1 MRRPPGATDAWLPD
15 WPEPPLHPW
24 CNLILVS
31 PAAPIGFVLLLL
43 FGVVLGFRMLPLAGW
58 LPFGCLCQ
66 DFLSK
71 NQWEEGATRLAEARG
86 LGKLEKQQVVI
97 WLADAFVW
105 ADQQADE
112 GLACRPV

>member
-1 MRRPPGATDAWLPD
+1 
-15 WPEPPLHPW
+15 
-24 CNLILVS
+24 
-31 PAAPIGFVLLLL
+31 
-43 FGVVLGFRMLPLAGW
+43 
-58 LPFGCLCQ
+58 LCQ

-71 NQWEEGATRLAEARG
+71 NQWEEGATRLAEAGG